1 MLEKGN
7 HEEYSSVNHEK
18 VGEHTILH
26 IIDEALRLEET
37 LSPILEEDVRFKSL
51 LESLRQSINATHK
64 EMRAA
69 GMVNECAD
77 CAAAGEGTCCT
88 VRTHHKYD
96 KLLLLINLLLGTSL
110 PRGAGLPGMCH
121 FLTEHGCI
129 LTARHVI
136 CVNFLCRRLRENIQ
150 HWKLVRV
157 QEVAGEELK
166 TLFML
171 EEYLKKR
178 TRSLDK

>member
-1 MLEKGN
+1 M
-7 HEEYSSVNHEK
+7 NHEK
-18 VGEHTILH
+18 VGEPTIVHT
-26 IIDEALRLEET
+26 IDEALRLEKT
-37 LSPILEEDVRFKSL
+37 LSPILEEDERFRSL
-51 LESLRQSINATHK
+51 LESLRQSIKATHI

-69 GMVNECAD
+69 RMVNECAD
-77 CAAAGEGTCCT
+77 CAVTGEGTCCT
-88 VRTHHKYD
+88 ARTHHKYD

-157 QEVAGEELK
+157 QEVAGEELN
-166 TLFML
+166 TLFIM

-178 TRSLDK
+178 IRSLDR